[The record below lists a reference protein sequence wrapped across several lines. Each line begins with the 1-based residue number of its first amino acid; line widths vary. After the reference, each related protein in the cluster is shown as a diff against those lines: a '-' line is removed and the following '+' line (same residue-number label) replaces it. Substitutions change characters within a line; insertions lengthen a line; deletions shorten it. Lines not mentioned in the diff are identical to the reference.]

1 MSGTDGSHPR
11 SEGQDRA
18 EAEARV
24 RAAYAAL
31 PALLMRH
38 EATEDAVLRARL
50 DLGAACADAGRLED
64 AVQQVDEL
72 VKDCLR
78 THGEEHP
85 LSREARAL
93 EASVWERARAEHEGR
108 AGGRASHPPQD
119 MPGS

>member
-1 MSGTDGSHPR
+1 MSGIDGSDPTT
-11 SEGQDRA
+11 EGRA
-18 EAEARV
+18 RAAAEARM

-31 PALLMRH
+31 PGLLARH
-38 EATEDAVLRARL
+38 EATEDVVLRARL
-50 DLGAACADAGRLED
+50 DLGAACADADRLED

-93 EASVWERARAEHEGR
+93 EASVWERARVEHAGR
-108 AGGRASHPPQD
+108 ADRAE
-119 MPGS
+119 